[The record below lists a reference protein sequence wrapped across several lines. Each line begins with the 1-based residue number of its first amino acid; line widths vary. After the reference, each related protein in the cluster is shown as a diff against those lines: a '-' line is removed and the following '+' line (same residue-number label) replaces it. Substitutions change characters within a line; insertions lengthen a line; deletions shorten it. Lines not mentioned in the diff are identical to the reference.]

1 MEIAA
6 PPRPHTAYWRERAM
20 RGYTYTHIH
29 TDNSAVAGMAG
40 RLRLATTDTHIHK
53 QHYTRRGRVGCVQG
67 RVRAAG
73 RAESAAHISVCAS
86 RSEERATERTALL

>member
-40 RLRLATTDTHIHK
+40 RLRLASSYDGHAHT
-53 QHYTRRGRVGCVQG
+53 QHYTTQHFPNWVKFLYLYHR
-67 RVRAAG
+67 
-73 RAESAAHISVCAS
+73 
-86 RSEERATERTALL
+86 